1 MARSMPTSAAR
12 LQQALLLTADGGAAG
27 PVAMNSGLMP
37 NGSRAQNNS
46 WFVVS
51 HSANANMPRSR
62 LSASVP
68 QW

>member
-1 MARSMPTSAAR
+1 MSARSSRHFFSLPTAVPPA
-12 LQQALLLTADGGAAG
+12 

-46 WFVVS
+46 VLAVS

-62 LSASVP
+62 VSASVP
-68 QW
+68 QWW